1 MAELRHNSLS
11 PYKTRWH
18 TARASRQRTY
28 ERAANSNAQARGRQ
42 TDALTSGGEVVAP
55 TGRRTDALKSEGV
68 GGGGGVAPTGV
79 DAGGVR
85 ARPNQLSYGRRER
98 PVKRVQAQ
106 AFTRRSPFSRPPRR
120 SPGRYGLFG

>member
-28 ERAANSNAQARGRQ
+28 ERTANSNAQARGRQ

-55 TGRRTDALKSEGV
+55 TGRQTDALKSEG
-68 GGGGGVAPTGV
+68 GRSWRRRGLTRGVCVQGPTSRV
-79 DAGGVR
+79 ASLVPLLLTCFR
-85 ARPNQLSYGRRER
+85 AVFWI
-98 PVKRVQAQ
+98 VK
-106 AFTRRSPFSRPPRR
+106 
-120 SPGRYGLFG
+120 

>member
-55 TGRRTDALKSEGV
+55 TGRQTDALKSEGV
-68 GGGGGVAPTGV
+68 RSWRRRGLTRGVCVQGPTSRV
-79 DAGGVR
+79 ASLVPLLLTCFT
-85 ARPNQLSYGRRER
+85 AVFWI
-98 PVKRVQAQ
+98 VK
-106 AFTRRSPFSRPPRR
+106 
-120 SPGRYGLFG
+120 

>member
-28 ERAANSNAQARGRQ
+28 ERTANSNAQARGRL

-55 TGRRTDALKSEGV
+55 TGRQTDALKSEGV
-68 GGGGGVAPTGV
+68 GGGGVVAPTGV
-79 DAGGVR
+79 DKDPSPYAT
-85 ARPNQLSYGRRER
+85 GRR
-98 PVKRVQAQ
+98 PPQTCLASWGS
-106 AFTRRSPFSRPPRR
+106 APRSPVNKDRP
-120 SPGRYGLFG
+120 SLL